1 MWVNLGERLERVV
14 VRLIEPAWIDAAA
27 AVAIT
32 ALAQFE
38 LRATD
43 ADLGLA
49 LALLAQTLAIAWR
62 RTATLPAVMVAVL
75 ALAVEGLLLSPT
87 STLGALIAGL
97 VLTYSAARYVPASQL
112 PIAAVAIAG
121 GVGVHRAAT
130 PGSGPL
136 DVAFDVFFLAAAW
149 GMGRVLDRRQAQ
161 ADQLRRERD
170 SLAGVADQR
179 ADEAVA
185 EERARIARELHDVVA
200 HSLSIIAV
208 QAAAAEQVVGA
219 DTTRARQAV
228 AAVRDVSQQALVE
241 MRRLVGLMRS
251 AAADQPDHVAAPQP
265 RLDQVGTLVG
275 QLCEAGLPVS
285 LQLSGEVRPL
295 PHGVELCAYRVVQ
308 EALTNVLK
316 HAGRVQTT
324 VTIDYGPDQL
334 RLRVEDAGA
343 GPRMEPVVGHGLV
356 GMRERVALYGGRLAH
371 GQGVAGG
378 FVVEA
383 HLPCPS
389 TVPEGR

>member
-1 MWVNLGERLERVV
+1 MNVGERLQRVV

-43 ADLGLA
+43 AELGPA

-62 RTATLPAVMVAVL
+62 RTATLPAVMVAVV
-75 ALAVEGLLLSPT
+75 ALAVEGLLLNPT
-87 STLGALIAGL
+87 STLGGLIAGL

-112 PIAAVAIAG
+112 LIAAVAIAG

-149 GMGRVLDRRQAQ
+149 GMGRVLDRRQDQ
-161 ADQLRRERD
+161 TDQLRREWD

-179 ADEAVA
+179 AAEAVV

-219 DTTRARQAV
+219 DPTRARQAI

-251 AAADQPDHVAAPQP
+251 AAADESDHVAAPQP
-265 RLDQVGTLVG
+265 RLDQVDTLVG

-285 LQLSGEVRPL
+285 LQRSGEVRPL
-295 PHGVELCAYRVVQ
+295 PHGVELCAFRVVQ

-324 VTIDYGPDQL
+324 VTLDYGPDQL

-343 GPRMEPVVGHGLV
+343 GARMETVVGHGLV
-356 GMRERVALYGGRLAH
+356 GMRERVALYGGHLAH

>member
-1 MWVNLGERLERVV
+1 VWVNLGERLERVV